1 MFEKSGIN
9 TLSKSLEED
18 LMVTQTLTTSKFGE
32 YIKEL
37 RKERGLYQSD
47 LATLINKSQTWINFL
62 EQGTLKTM
70 EVTTLVLMSKVL
82 EVPVD
87 DLLINLGLLEQKFG
101 LLNVEPRLAKVL
113 QDYDRKK
120 QLALAKVL
128 IKE

>member
-1 MFEKSGIN
+1 
-9 TLSKSLEED
+9 
-18 LMVTQTLTTSKFGE
+18 MVTQTLTTSKFGE

-62 EQGTLKTM
+62 EQGTFKTM

>member
-70 EVTTLVLMSKVL
+70 EVTTLVLMK
-82 EVPVD
+82 
-87 DLLINLGLLEQKFG
+87 N
-101 LLNVEPRLAKVL
+101 
-113 QDYDRKK
+113 
-120 QLALAKVL
+120 
-128 IKE
+128 